1 MKKNF
6 CLYRD
11 MLFIGILVM
20 IFSNELVKFFLILLK
35 AAVFILVRRFL
46 NKLNYNNIRIVN

>member
-1 MKKNF
+1 MKKKF

-35 AAVFILVRRFL
+35 AVVFILVRRFL

>member
-1 MKKNF
+1 MKKKF